1 MNDPLTQELS
11 PRSSMTPLPSDG
23 SGSKSTF
30 WRFIPTLLRKNWLLK
45 HKQRRALIFELI
57 APMLFILLLNILK
70 KQTSDSN
77 VPTGFTSGTK
87 SRDLFA
93 AGGSSLVAPDLSPMY
108 AVPETTL
115 TGLLLHLATLSYQ
128 RARNMETFDAANQKL
143 CEAQVMFGG
152 RVSLNTSSPYALP
165 SVCEDRISPFKIAIV
180 PDNAFTRNYF
190 FETVKRWYPTV
201 TIDAPSNA
209 SYASAASAL
218 VVPSFEDSVVFYS
231 SEDELESYVKSKTYA
246 ETSTQPRIF
255 GALVFNSYP
264 SSIGQIG
271 SIDYSVRLNSTYVDT
286 DQSVRYVP
294 RTLDKEGAST
304 WDAYQSDLDTTFY
317 EQYAAGGFMT
327 LQTLVTRFANCLP
340 DWNSASKATT
350 GACQVNAST
359 ATSSNDLD
367 SQFVTYLGKD
377 PAIKS
382 VWSAFTQPTAAANNS
397 IWVAELAQ
405 SSIALPL
412 SNSSR
417 EALLLPL
424 RQVPQPALGALV
436 SPFPIQAY
444 ISSSFYNTIEDI
456 FPIFF
461 LMTYMLPLAKI
472 LMSLIAERETRSREL
487 MKILGVKES
496 SIVTSWYI
504 TYALILFVATVLQ
517 TLVALTGLFTNSDT
531 VLLWL
536 FFYTFALSVL
546 AFGLAV
552 SSAVSTTRSGLYLGL
567 IAFFAMYS
575 ISNLFDDS
583 SAESSKTYACL
594 LPPVAMV
601 FGVNA
606 LASVE
611 TTHVGMHFSNAS
623 LLVDNFR
630 FMTAIYMLLLDFV
643 LYTILALYLEKV
655 VPKDY
660 GTTEKF
666 YFPLKPSFWFK
677 SMRAKRNSSA
687 ASDDSLVN
695 ATALSVTNP
704 NFEEVSADLRSQEKQ
719 QQALSINCLRKVFS
733 VPGGEKVAVKS
744 VSLNL
749 YSNQITCLLGHNGA
763 GKTTLISMLT
773 GVTEPTAGDATF
785 HGLSLSQDMDELR
798 NSLGICFQHD
808 VLYPEMTVAEHLE
821 FYARVKGFRGDLLEQ
836 EVVSKMA
843 EVGLTDKKD
852 ARSDALSGGMKRK
865 LSVAIALLGDSALVF
880 LDEPTSGMDPYSR
893 RSTWEILMNNRPGRV
908 LVLTTHFMDEADIL
922 GDRIAIMAEGEV
934 RCCGS
939 SLFLKNRFGA
949 GYNLTIVK
957 KEGCNDRQVI
967 DFITSRIPSSSV
979 LSNVG
984 TELAVQLPMNTS
996 PQFPQLFRDLD
1007 LHLELLQLR
1016 TYGISVTTMEEV
1028 FIKVAEA
1035 SDDDHQQ
1042 HTLQNL
1048 VKQHSIPA
1056 FLPSSS
1062 MDDTIQ
1068 CAYNKTNSSL
1078 PVDEPL
1084 PARSEKDVVRGQFK
1098 ALVQKRFRIAKRDRV
1113 LRLTGLYLPVIW
1125 LLFGFSTLQASD
1137 NKKNDPIMALSAKAL
1152 AKESTDGKVLLASFC
1167 QQSQGDWCTSVLGTN
1182 AYFTGATPVE
1192 IDVDTIGSPP
1202 YTTDTP
1208 TVFNVTYTSPA
1219 INASNATG
1227 YLLKLSEQIYEQGVI
1242 QGHVSQFGGLHVHAD
1257 DSTNVLSYNVLINTT
1272 VKHGAA
1278 VFKALVDQSI
1288 YRLMAKQL
1296 DSSADVSALKLTV
1309 NSHPLPQTASTS
1321 SLMTSYLA
1329 FTACMF
1335 ITIAFAYYPASIVTQ
1350 LVRERQ
1356 PTKNAKHQQLISG
1369 VSIPVFW
1376 AANYA
1381 WDLVVYIF
1389 PCVMGLVLIQAYNF
1403 STLTGSSGC
1412 DTCTSATFPSV
1423 VLLMVLFGVAA
1434 CPYAYAW
1441 SFAFTDPGSAQSAII
1456 KINLLLGLVLMIVSF
1471 VLDYVSNTTE
1481 DINSVLKFVWRLSP
1495 LYNLGSGLLNI
1506 TIIAIVATGEYTT
1519 NSSTSKDP
1527 FALNNMG
1534 YELIFMILDAVLY
1547 MALALALDYRS
1558 TVPKLKKEEPGL
1570 FDTHEVHN
1578 GEPVDEDVAAEA
1590 ARVASGAA
1598 QGDAVVLRNL
1608 RKVYPSGKLAVQ
1620 DLSFG
1625 LPKGACF
1632 GFLGINGAGKTTTM
1646 KMLTGDLLPSSG
1658 TATLSGFDILSQQ
1671 IDVRREIGYCPQFDA
1686 LFDLLSVREHLELFA
1701 QLKGVQAAD
1710 LEMVVQAKM
1719 TQLNLSS
1726 FEDKLAGSLSG
1737 GNKRKLSVAI
1747 AMIGSPSI
1755 LFLDEPS
1762 TGMDPVSRRF
1772 MWDVIADIST
1782 YSKRT
1787 TVMLT
1792 THSMEECEAL
1802 CTRVGIMVNGAL
1814 QCLGSVQHLK
1824 NRFGDG
1830 LMFDAKLQPT
1840 SKPAVQA
1847 LALCHFE
1854 SLDTHIRLEQLASA
1868 CSTLGEATWAAKIVN
1883 THPTGFTL
1891 ANQFKRDGYVL
1902 AGALTAWWL
1911 AEVQFEAVAL
1921 FLQQNFGQTEL
1932 LERQND
1938 SCWFKLHGRSGSDDS
1953 LRLANVFERA
1963 EAAKT
1968 QLGISEYSVSQT
1980 TLEQIFNSFASQHA
1994 ADEPFASTPTNSA
2007 AKSSE
2012 KAHGLLRRLL
2022 HF

>member
-1 MNDPLTQELS
+1 MNEPLTRELS
-11 PRSSMTPLPSDG
+11 PRSSMTPTPSDV

-45 HKQRRALIFELI
+45 RKQRKALIFELI
-57 APMLFILLLNILK
+57 APMLFIVLLNILK
-70 KQTSDSN
+70 KQTSDAN

-87 SRDLFA
+87 SHELYA
-93 AGGSSLVAPDLSPMY
+93 AGGSSLVAPDLSPMF

-128 RARNMETFDAANQKL
+128 RARNMETFGAANQAL
-143 CEAQVMFGG
+143 CEAQVVFGG
-152 RVSLNTSSPYALP
+152 RVSLNTSSPYAMP
-165 SVCEDRISPFKIAIV
+165 SSCEGRISPFKIAIV
-180 PDNAFTRNYF
+180 PDDAFTRSYF
-190 FETVKRWYPTV
+190 FETVKGWYPTV
-201 TIDAPSNA
+201 VIDAPSNA
-209 SYASAASAL
+209 SYTSVASTL

-246 ETSTQPRIF
+246 EAATQPRIF
-255 GALVFNSYP
+255 GAIVFNSYP
-264 SSIGQIG
+264 SSSIGQVS

-286 DQSVRYVP
+286 DQSERYVP
-294 RTLDKEGAST
+294 RTLDKEGAAT
-304 WDAYQSDLDTTFY
+304 WDAYQSDLDTTYY
-317 EQYAAGGFMT
+317 EQYATGGFMT

-340 DWNSASKATT
+340 DWDAANRSTT

-359 ATSSNDLD
+359 ATASDDLD

-382 VWSAFTQPTAAANNS
+382 VWSAFTQPSAAANNS
-397 IWVAELAQ
+397 AWVAELAQ
-405 SSIALPL
+405 RSIDLPL

-417 EALLLPL
+417 EALLMPL
-424 RQVPQPALGALV
+424 RQVPQPTLGALV

-444 ISSSFYNTIEDI
+444 ISSSFYNTIQNI

-496 SIVTSWYI
+496 SIVASWYI
-504 TYALILFVATVLQ
+504 TYVLILFVATVLQ
-517 TLVALTGLFTNSDT
+517 TLVALTGLFTNSDAL
-531 VLLWL
+531 LLWL
-536 FFYTFALSVL
+536 FFFAFALSVL

-643 LYTILALYLEKV
+643 LYTVLALYLEQV

-677 SMRAKRNSSA
+677 SMRAKRDASA
-687 ASDDSLVN
+687 APDDAVAN

-719 QQALSINCLRKVFS
+719 QQALSIHGLRKVFS

-785 HGLSLSQDMDELR
+785 HGLSLNQDMDELR

-821 FYARVKGFRGDLLEQ
+821 FYARVKGFRGALLEQ
-836 EVVSKMA
+836 EVISKMA

-957 KEGCNDRQVI
+957 KEGCNDRHVI
-967 DFITSRIPSSSV
+967 DFITSRIPSGRI

-984 TELAVQLPMNTS
+984 TELAFQLPMNTS
-996 PQFPQLFRDLD
+996 SQFAQLFRDLD
-1007 LHLELLQLR
+1007 SHLEQLQLR

-1035 SDDDHQQ
+1035 SDDDDQQQ

-1062 MDDTIQ
+1062 MEDTMQ
-1068 CAYNKTNSSL
+1068 CAYMKTNSSL
-1078 PVDEPL
+1078 PIDEPM
-1084 PARSEKDVVRGQFK
+1084 PVRSAKDLVRGQFK

-1113 LRLTGLYLPVIW
+1113 LRITGMYLPVIW

-1137 NKKNDPIMALSAKAL
+1137 NKKNDPTVMLSAAAL
-1152 AKESTDGKVLLASFC
+1152 AKESTDGQVLLPSYC
-1167 QQSQGDWCTSVLGTN
+1167 QQSQGDWCTSVLGTSS
-1182 AYFTGATPVE
+1182 YFTGATPME
-1192 IDVDTIGSPP
+1192 IDADTIGNPP
-1202 YTTDTP
+1202 YPTDSP
-1208 TVFNVTYTSPA
+1208 TVFSVTYTNPA

-1227 YLLKLSEQIYEQGVI
+1227 YLLKLSEQIYAQGVT
-1242 QGHVSQFGGLHVHAD
+1242 QGQVSQFGGLHVHAD
-1257 DSTNVLSYNVLINTT
+1257 DSTNVLGYNVLINTT
-1272 VKHGAA
+1272 VKHGAV

-1288 YRLMAKQL
+1288 YRLMAKQF
-1296 DSSADVSALKLTV
+1296 DSSADVSALTLTV
-1309 NSHPLPQTASTS
+1309 SSHPLPQTASTN
-1321 SLMTSYLA
+1321 SLMSSYLS

-1335 ITIAFAYYPASIVTQ
+1335 VTIAFAYFPASIVTQ

-1356 PTKNAKHQQLISG
+1356 PSKNAKHQQLISG

-1381 WDLVVYIF
+1381 WDLAVYIF
-1389 PCVMGLVLIQAYNF
+1389 PCVMGLVLIQAFKF

-1423 VLLMVLFGVAA
+1423 VLLMLLFGVAA

-1441 SFAFTDPGSAQSAII
+1441 SFAFTDPGSAQSAVI

-1471 VLDYVSNTTE
+1471 VLDVASNTTE

-1495 LYNLGSGLLNI
+1495 LYNLGNGLLNI

-1519 NSSTSKDP
+1519 NSTTSKDP

-1534 YELIFMILDAVLY
+1534 YELIFMVVDAVLY

-1558 TVPKLKKEEPGL
+1558 TVPKLKQDEAGL
-1570 FDTHEVHN
+1570 AHEVHN
-1578 GEPVDEDVAAEA
+1578 GEPVDEDVAAES

-1598 QGDAVVLRNL
+1598 RGDAVVLGNL
-1608 RKVYPSGKLAVQ
+1608 RKVYPSGKMAVQ

-1625 LPKGACF
+1625 LPKGECF

-1658 TATLSGFDILSQQ
+1658 TATLSGFDILSKQ

-1701 QLKGVQAAD
+1701 QLKGVAAAD

-1747 AMIGSPSI
+1747 AMIGNPSI

-1824 NRFGDG
+1824 DRFGDG
-1830 LMFDAKLQPT
+1830 LMFDAKLQPA
-1840 SKPAVQA
+1840 SKAAIEAHA
-1847 LALCHFE
+1847 LRHFE
-1854 SLDTHIRLEQLASA
+1854 ALDTHIHLEQLAAA
-1868 CSTLGEATWAAKIVN
+1868 CRTLGDATWADKIVN

-1902 AGALTAWWL
+1902 AGALAAWWL
-1911 AEVQFEAVAL
+1911 AELQFEAVAL
-1921 FLQQNFGQTEL
+1921 FLQQNLGQTEL

-1938 SCWFKLHGRSGSDDS
+1938 SCWFKLHARSGSDDS
-1953 LRLANVFERA
+1953 LRLANVFERV

-1994 ADEPFASTPTNSA
+1994 ADEPFASTPTNSDA
-2007 AKSSE
+2007 RSS
-2012 KAHGLLRRLL
+2012 KRSR
-2022 HF
+2022 